1 MAIQKSYFLMDFL
14 FLQDGDGLH
23 LVPEGQRF
31 VGTHLVELLRKIGA
45 SPKKLPMELPQT
57 FQIDCKNF
65 ERSFLAHQKAAR
77 RDAFGKG
84 GATGNSKSSGGDRD
98 RDRDA
103 GKLFVGSLSST
114 TTGASLRAAFSR
126 FGPISEAFVVMDRD
140 NPAVSRGIGFVTFV
154 NPRDADAATSA
165 MNGTNLD
172 GRRIRVDAAGKG
184 GSGKG
189 NGKGGSK
196 GGGKGNGKGRR

>member
-57 FQIDCKNF
+57 FQIDGKNF

-77 RDAFGKG
+77 CDASGKG
-84 GATGNSKSSGGDRD
+84 AASGNSKSSGGDRD
-98 RDRDA
+98 RGA

-114 TTGASLRAAFSR
+114 ATDASLRAAFSR
-126 FGPISEAFVVMDRD
+126 FGPLSEA
-140 NPAVSRGIGFVTFV
+140 S
-154 NPRDADAATSA
+154 AA
-165 MNGTNLD
+165 
-172 GRRIRVDAAGKG
+172 
-184 GSGKG
+184 SGL
-189 NGKGGSK
+189 
-196 GGGKGNGKGRR
+196 